1 MFLKNQPKDQQ
12 QQYQHFLKIVGSL
25 SNLYSDSKV
34 PYLYYRIAEKVFCR
48 AFKAEDLS
56 RGDVSADAKK
66 GNTGIGLKTF
76 LANSNKT
83 FQKVAEFNSD
93 RDLYVNLG
101 NAKLIKKVAELRNA
115 RIQFTERTYQ
125 IHNSIYHCV
134 LREKGIFKIFESNM
148 DKIDIANIQNIKPK
162 KNTITFNDNIN
173 DYSFSLSKSTLSK
186 RFNSTNI
193 NLILDEFDIDIL
205 KDPLLTLQECF
216 AQNEKELISLTDTR
230 VKQTV
235 YLPLYGRGAK
245 VFEKSGLN
253 QWNAGGRRRNESE
266 VYIPVPKLIHTN
278 FPNFFPSREY
288 PFSLKLPNGKI
299 IRSKICQDGG
309 KALMSYSNRELGQWL
324 LRDVLGLSEGELLTY
339 AKLQILGVDSVRI
352 DKINN
357 SEFEINFSKIGRY
370 ETFKKNYL

>member
-134 LREKGIFKIFESNM
+134 LRKKGYLKYLKAIW
-148 DKIDIANIQNIKPK
+148 IK
-162 KNTITFNDNIN
+162 
-173 DYSFSLSKSTLSK
+173 
-186 RFNSTNI
+186 
-193 NLILDEFDIDIL
+193 
-205 KDPLLTLQECF
+205 
-216 AQNEKELISLTDTR
+216 
-230 VKQTV
+230 
-235 YLPLYGRGAK
+235 
-245 VFEKSGLN
+245 
-253 QWNAGGRRRNESE
+253 
-266 VYIPVPKLIHTN
+266 
-278 FPNFFPSREY
+278 
-288 PFSLKLPNGKI
+288 
-299 IRSKICQDGG
+299 
-309 KALMSYSNRELGQWL
+309 
-324 LRDVLGLSEGELLTY
+324 
-339 AKLQILGVDSVRI
+339 
-352 DKINN
+352 
-357 SEFEINFSKIGRY
+357 
-370 ETFKKNYL
+370 